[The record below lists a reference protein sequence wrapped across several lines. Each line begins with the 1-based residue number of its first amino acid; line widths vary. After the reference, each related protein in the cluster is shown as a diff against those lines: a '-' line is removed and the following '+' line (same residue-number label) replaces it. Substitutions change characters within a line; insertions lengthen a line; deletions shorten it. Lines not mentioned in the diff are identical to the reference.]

1 MVNISNSLLLEE
13 KNNLKNAP
21 ILDLINY
28 IRESFHISIKI
39 KAQEEIDKFIEKSG
53 KNIHG
58 ENAAEDYETL
68 LRKEEAEI
76 RQHIS
81 IEHQFKLHLD
91 NFMDKISELEKDNY
105 YLAKKIEKQKKKYDK
120 QIKDMENQLSFI
132 KEQKNNYKISEKNLR
147 KKLNLKEKEINDLK
161 TILNTNISI
170 KSQISSINHDIK
182 DEDNP
187 KEIKEI
193 IPYNDSLN
201 INKHFYR
208 PKSLTLIERKSSSY
222 NSRIRRNLLKK
233 NITNKSYNSKNIS
246 KKKIKNINKPKNDYK
261 YKTISNIFS
270 GNNSKKIKE
279 NNSIKII
286 NNYIKP
292 FFFCNYN
299 SINSIKGKKLDKS
312 ESRSFIS
319 RKARTKSKIKIPE
332 ESKSVNKSNKAN
344 KDNEKTLINN
354 NKILINYN
362 TNIINTNVSIDKI
375 AIRQKIKEIRK
386 SIDEKMGE
394 ITRNKKYNIRRTISV
409 IYGKRNKFP
418 FFNEKIKTKR
428 EFLLRCNEK
437 KINRNK
443 LDNKLKFKNKNNS
456 MFNIKNENSK
466 NKDKKFVIQSNTG
479 KKSGG
484 NIQLYKDKEIK
495 SKKNTSFKNLNNK
508 FQMSKK
514 NLNIENSRT
523 IINNLH
529 KSRLSFKK
537 NNNFGKINIS
547 KDRINK
553 NDNKAKKNC
562 YIYNRNNKKTTSSL
576 RKYIFNKYISNSKPG

>member
-53 KNIHG
+53 KNMHG

-312 ESRSFIS
+312 ESRSLIS

-332 ESKSVNKSNKAN
+332 EPKSVNKSNKAN

-394 ITRNKKYNIRRTISV
+394 ITRNKKYNIRRTISA

-479 KKSGG
+479 KKTGG

-508 FQMSKK
+508 FQISKK

-553 NDNKAKKNC
+553 NDIKTKKNC